1 MDLSFF
7 PVRGYARQ
15 CDVSPLYRAQY
26 AYCPS
31 DGRASD
37 SRNDPIAVWDNER
50 RLEISDRTGKRGKLK
65 GYCDRVNERIQGMAG
80 DYSEKYVPP
89 WLRGAH
95 GNDTLYHDT
104 LCVAIATLDRYSIN
118 TNIQKGNLFRGSSE
132 IVSSYLQ
139 CCETSADSCI
149 FNSTKTKRSR
159 KIHPLAR
166 LKRNLNTL

>member
-89 WLRGAH
+89 WLRGAY

-118 TNIQKGNLFRGSSE
+118 TNIQKGNLFRGYP
-132 IVSSYLQ
+132 ILFV
-139 CCETSADSCI
+139 
-149 FNSTKTKRSR
+149 
-159 KIHPLAR
+159 
-166 LKRNLNTL
+166 RNRVVLFAMLRNVDGSVYF

>member
-80 DYSEKYVPP
+80 DYSEKYV
-89 WLRGAH
+89 
-95 GNDTLYHDT
+95 
-104 LCVAIATLDRYSIN
+104 VAWCIWKRHVIPRHVVCCDRNTGPIFDKHEYSKGQSISWISHPIRPKSCRLICN
-118 TNIQKGNLFRGSSE
+118 AAKRRRIRVFLIQR
-132 IVSSYLQ
+132 
-139 CCETSADSCI
+139 
-149 FNSTKTKRSR
+149 
-159 KIHPLAR
+159 
-166 LKRNLNTL
+166 KRNVLAKSIPSRV

>member
-7 PVRGYARQ
+7 PVRGYERQ

-89 WLRGAH
+89 WLRGAY

-118 TNIQKGNLFRGSSE
+118 EYSKGQSISWISHPIRPKSCRLICNAAKRRRIRVFLIQR
-132 IVSSYLQ
+132 
-139 CCETSADSCI
+139 
-149 FNSTKTKRSR
+149 
-159 KIHPLAR
+159 
-166 LKRNLNTL
+166 KRNVLAKSIPSRV